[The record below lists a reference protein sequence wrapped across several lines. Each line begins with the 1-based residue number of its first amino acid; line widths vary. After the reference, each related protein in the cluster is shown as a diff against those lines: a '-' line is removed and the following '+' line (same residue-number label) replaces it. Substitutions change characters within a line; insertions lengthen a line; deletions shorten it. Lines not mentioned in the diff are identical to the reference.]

1 MKTVRA
7 TCAHDCPCMCSL
19 LVQVEGD
26 RIIKVSGDPEQ
37 PFTDGFACAKVNR
50 DAEMVHSPLRVKTPL
65 RRAGPK
71 GSGQFTPITWN
82 EALGVIEARWKAI
95 IAKDGPLAVLGYC
108 YSSHQGQMNRH
119 MPNGFFHALGTSRLT
134 AGTVCDTCADFGWE
148 TTLGPVGC
156 IDPDEIVSSEL
167 IVIWGCDVKAVN
179 VHLWQKME
187 LRQRQG
193 VKIVVIDPHRNRT
206 AQGVD
211 WHLPINVG
219 TDAALAIGIAHVLV
233 RDGECDDAYLA
244 EKTLGFEQWKCEV
257 VAKFPPQRVAEI
269 TGLTIEDVERLAA
282 MYGATKK
289 SFLRIGW
296 GMTRVARG
304 GQAMRAV
311 ATLPAV
317 TGAYG
322 VRGGGAMSMTSG
334 SLDLN
339 FASVRKPSGPA
350 ETRQVNHSLL
360 GDALLTMRDPPINAL
375 FISSNN
381 PAVTNPDAKKVKR
394 GLSREDL
401 FTVVHDPM
409 LTDTAK
415 FADIVLPATTYLETS
430 DFYRGY
436 GSYYIQFAPAAVAPQ
451 AEAWSNMR
459 LAQELARRMGLSDEI
474 FSLSPEQILPKFF
487 EGAKGAV
494 AKIDPVRLLDHR
506 AVKAAPEG
514 VGQEFRTKSGKLE
527 IYSAELARQGLP
539 PMPDWEPDPQEVQD
553 ATRWPLR
560 LLTTPGYFQSHT
572 AFSANEFLRKREGDP
587 VCVLHPNDAA
597 KRGLQAG
604 ERVRLFND
612 RGEVGLIL
620 KVSDEIREGVV
631 LVPGQ
636 RPEAEAVHG
645 TINNLCS
652 DRLSDLGA
660 GATYQSTFLDVER
673 WKEQL
678 SAAEWTRATQ
688 CTGEWTFR

>member
-1 MKTVRA
+1 
-7 TCAHDCPCMCSL
+7 MCSL
-19 LVQVEGD
+19 LVQVDGD
-26 RIIKVSGDPEQ
+26 RIVKISGDPEQ

-50 DAEMVHSPLRVKTPL
+50 EAETVHSPLRVKTPL
-65 RRAGPK
+65 RRTGPK
-71 GSGQFTPITWN
+71 GSGQFAPMTWD
-82 EALGVIEARWKAI
+82 EALAEIEQRWKSI
-95 IAKDGPLAVLGYC
+95 IAKDGPLALLGYC

-134 AGTVCDTCADFGWE
+134 AGTVCDTCADVGWE
-148 TTLGPVGC
+148 LTLGPVGC
-156 IDPDEIVSSEL
+156 MDPDTVEESEL
-167 IVIWGCDVKAVN
+167 ILIWGCDVMAVN

-187 LRQRQG
+187 KRQRQG
-193 VKIVVIDPHRNRT
+193 VKVVVIDPHRNRT
-206 AQGVD
+206 ARGAD
-211 WHLPINVG
+211 WHLPIKVG
-219 TDAALAIGIAHVLV
+219 TDAALALGIVHILV
-233 RDGECDDAYLA
+233 RDKKCDEAYIA
-244 EKTLGFEQWKCEV
+244 SHTVGFEQWKREV
-257 VAKFPPQRVAEI
+257 VPHFPPARVSEI
-269 TGLTIEDVERLAA
+269 TGLAVTDIERLAA
-282 MYGATKK
+282 VYGATKK

-311 ATLPAV
+311 ATLPAI

-322 VRGGGAMSMTSG
+322 VRGGGAMSVTAG
-334 SLDLN
+334 SLDFN
-339 FASVRKPSGPA
+339 FSAVRKPSGPA

-360 GDALLTMRDPPINAL
+360 GDALLTLKDPPINAL

-381 PAVTNPDAKKVKR
+381 PAVTNPDVKKVKR

-430 DFYRGY
+430 DFFRSY
-436 GSYYIQFAPAAVAPQ
+436 GSYYVQFSPVAVAPQ
-451 AEAWSNMR
+451 GEAWSNVR
-459 LAQELARRMGLSDEI
+459 LAQELARRMGLKDEI
-474 FSLSPEQILPKFF
+474 FRLTPEQIFPKFF

-494 AKIDPVRLLDHR
+494 AKIDPKSLLDHR

-527 IYSAELARQGLP
+527 IYSTELARQSLP
-539 PMPDWEPDPQEVQD
+539 PMPVWEPDQQEVAD
-553 ATRWPLR
+553 AIKWPLR

-572 AFSANEFLRKREGDP
+572 AFSANEFLRKREGQP

-597 KRGLQAG
+597 KRGLEAG
-604 ERVRLFND
+604 EVVRLFND
-612 RGEVGLIL
+612 KGEVGLVL
-620 KVSDEIREGVV
+620 KISDEIREGVA

-645 TINNLCS
+645 TINNICS
-652 DRLSDLGA
+652 DRLTDIGA
-660 GATYQSTFLDVER
+660 GATYQSTFLEVER
-673 WKEQL
+673 WTRAAA
-678 SAAEWTRATQ
+678 AAE
-688 CTGEWTFR
+688 